1 MSTLSENTRDRARA
15 NYKTMR
21 TLSHRLP
28 LLFFR
33 FFRLHFRLEFG
44 HHRRG
49 VVVVRIA
56 SFGEME
62 RDRRV
67 RESGKA
73 SESARGTRSIVVKRR
88 RMKGEDDDD
97 DDF

>member
-15 NYKTMR
+15 NYKTTR
-21 TLSHRLP
+21 TPSHRLH
-28 LLFFR
+28 L
-33 FFRLHFRLEFG
+33 RLEFG

-49 VVVVRIA
+49 VVVVRVA

-62 RDRRV
+62 RDQGV

-88 RMKGEDDDD
+88 RRKGEDDDD